1 MAPHELPE
9 TQMMKL
15 SPFWLRIN
23 WFLKADYCLKI
34 KKTLNGAYISIVA
47 CKISMYGR
55 INSEACLMWNKIQFY
70 TYSFKIS
77 FNLFYS
83 ASEKKKHCSLKQ
95 KMHYKSTCWQDI
107 ISKRCHDFSVF
118 WWQYLL
124 FVFMQAISYQYLRTL
139 INNTCHLLIS
149 PNAKRVMCKIT
160 LYKCIGYSGNMTIIW
175 LG

>member
-1 MAPHELPE
+1 MTDGQTGGGEFISITWAKAGYADEHEIAMILPMAPHELPE

-34 KKTLNGAYISIVA
+34 RKTLNGAYISIVA
-47 CKISMYGR
+47 CKISMYGS

-95 KMHYKSTCWQDI
+95 K
-107 ISKRCHDFSVF
+107 
-118 WWQYLL
+118 
-124 FVFMQAISYQYLRTL
+124 
-139 INNTCHLLIS
+139 
-149 PNAKRVMCKIT
+149 NA
-160 LYKCIGYSGNMTIIW
+160 L
-175 LG
+175 